1 MLLFYTD
8 TITERLNY
16 ICHFILKEQ
25 LGIDYVVTTNPA
37 DCSHSANHLIYYGKH
52 PSNSNNFHVK
62 PQGILYEKDI
72 RHQHIDCYVVD
83 EYKAF
88 FFTNANDFP
97 FDIFA
102 AAFFLL
108 SRYEEYLPH
117 EKDIYGRYA
126 HEQSV
131 AFKHDFLHLP
141 LVNIW
146 IAAFRV
152 ALTKKFPELKCKT
165 PVFKTILTY
174 DIDIA
179 WSYKNKGIIRNI
191 GGFLVKPSLER
202 LMVLLQLKK
211 DPFDAYKFLDKLHEL
226 CNREVIYFFL
236 VADEISRYDKNISPK
251 SNPMQQL
258 IRQHANKYCIGI
270 HPSWK
275 SNKNLATLRK
285 EIHQLQEIVSEPI
298 HHSRQHYIQFTLPET
313 YERLQDAGIKKEYS
327 MGYGSINGFRASFAG
342 SYFWYNL
349 SKEKITSLQLY
360 PFCYMD
366 ANSFYEQKQHPVGA
380 KKELEAFIEQC
391 KLYNGLFISIF
402 HNNFL
407 GEDKQFS
414 GWKAMYAQFISQLRQ

>member
-25 LGIDYVVTTNPA
+25 LGIDYVITTNPA
-37 DCSHSANHLIYYGKH
+37 DCNHSNHHLIYYSKQS
-52 PSNSNNFHVK
+52 PKIDNFHIK
-62 PQGILYEKDI
+62 PQGLLFEKEV
-72 RHQHIDCYVVD
+72 RLQHIDCYEVD
-83 EYKAF
+83 GYKAF
-88 FFTNANDFP
+88 FFTNSIDFP

-126 HEQSV
+126 HDQSV

-146 IAAFRV
+146 LADFKK
-152 ALTKKFPELKCKT
+152 ALILKFPDLKCKT
-165 PVFKTILTY
+165 QVFKSILTY

-202 LMVLLQLKK
+202 LLVLLQLKK
-211 DPFDAYKFLDKLHEL
+211 DPFDAYKYLDKIHDQIHQK
-226 CNREVIYFFL
+226 VIYFFL

-251 SNPMQQL
+251 NNPMQQL

-285 EIHQLQEIVSEPI
+285 EINQLQEIISVPTV
-298 HHSRQHYIQFTLPET
+298 HARQHYIQFTLPET
-313 YERLQDAGIKKEYS
+313 FERLQEAGIKKEYS

-342 SYFWYNL
+342 SYYWYNL
-349 SKEKITSLQLY
+349 AKEKITSLQLF

-366 ANSFYEQKQHPVGA
+366 ANSYYEQKQNPSEG
-380 KKELEAFIEQC
+380 KKELEALVEQC
-391 KLYNGLFISIF
+391 KRYDGLFISIF

-407 GEDKQFS
+407 GEDKKFS
-414 GWKAMYAQFISQLRQ
+414 GWKEMYAQFISQLQ